1 MANNQHSKGL
11 HISLWVAQVLLALA
25 FGMSGFLKISSPI
38 EKLAE
43 MGMTF
48 VTSYDPA
55 TVQFIGVAELLAAIG
70 LILPS
75 ALRLIPILTPLAATG
90 LAIIMILATQY
101 HIAHDESPIANLV
114 LFAIAVFV
122 AWGRFK
128 KAPIQPKK

>member
-11 HISLWVAQVLLALA
+11 HISLWVAQVFLALA

-55 TVQFIGVAELLAAIG
+55 MVQFIGVAELLAAIG

-90 LAIIMILATQY
+90 LAAIMVLAAQY
-101 HIAHDESPIANLV
+101 HIAHDESPIANIV
-114 LFAIAVFV
+114 LFAIAAFV

-128 KAPIQPKK
+128 KAPIQAKK